1 MNKAAPPLVL
11 IAAGGTGGHLFPAE
25 ALAGALAARGI
36 AVELATD
43 ERAAHYARNFPTR
56 ALHVLPAETVRSKD
70 ISSYVRTAFVLA
82 YGVAQA
88 LRLLLRI
95 KPQAVVGFGGYPTV
109 PPVIAAWLLRVPRI
123 VHEQNAVM
131 GRANKLLVPIASAV
145 ATGYPGLLSNT
156 PQHAGKATQ
165 TGNPVRPAVREA
177 AAQAYAP
184 PAEAGPIRI
193 LVFGGSQGA
202 RVMSEVVP
210 AAIERLS
217 PELRKRIEVVQQCR
231 TEDVAAVKGIYWR
244 LGLTAEVRTFFSD
257 LPARMAAAHLVI
269 ARSGAATVSE
279 LAVIGRPAMLVPLAH
294 ALDQDQLANAS
305 ALAALGGA
313 LIMLEIDFTP
323 ELLSA
328 EMERLLAA
336 PASLAA
342 MALAARRAGKAD
354 AAEALAELVVRVA
367 QIG

>member
-43 ERAAHYARNFPTR
+43 DRAAHYARSFPTR
-56 ALHVLPAETVRSKD
+56 AVHVIRAETVRSND
-70 ISSYVRTAFVLA
+70 ISSYARTVFVLL
-82 YGVAQA
+82 YGTAQA
-88 LRLLLRI
+88 LKLLLRI
-95 KPQAVVGFGGYPTV
+95 KPKAVVGFGGYPTV

-123 VHEQNAVM
+123 VHEQNAVL

-145 ATGYPGLLSNT
+145 ATGYPGLLSNM
-156 PQHAGKATQ
+156 PKQANKATQ
-165 TGNPVRPAVREA
+165 TGNPVRPAVRDA

-184 PAEAGPIRI
+184 PEAGGPIRI

-202 RVMSEVVP
+202 RVMSEVAP

-217 PELRKRIEVVQQCR
+217 PELRKRVEVVQQCR

-244 LGLTAEVRTFFSD
+244 LGLNAEVRTFFND

-279 LAVIGRPAMLVPLAH
+279 LAVIGRPSVLVPLPH

-313 LIMLEIDFTP
+313 LIMLENDFTP
-323 ELLSA
+323 ELLAA
-328 EMERLLAA
+328 EMERLFAA
-336 PASLAA
+336 PDSLAA
-342 MALAARRAGKAD
+342 MAKAARRAGKAD
-354 AAEALAELVVRVA
+354 AAEALADLVVRAA

>member
-1 MNKAAPPLVL
+1 MNVAQPPLVL

-43 ERAAHYARNFPTR
+43 NRAAHYARNFPTR
-56 ALHVLPAETVRSKD
+56 ALHVIRAETVRSKD
-70 ISSYVRTAFVLA
+70 ISSYARTGFVLA

-88 LRLLLRI
+88 LRLFRRI
-95 KPQAVVGFGGYPTV
+95 KPSAVVGFGGYPTV
-109 PPVIAAWLLRVPRI
+109 PPVIAAWLLRVPTI
-123 VHEQNAVM
+123 VHEQNAVI

-145 ATGYPGLLSNT
+145 ATGYPGLLTNT
-156 PQHAGKATQ
+156 PKYSAKATQ
-165 TGNPVRPAVREA
+165 TGNPVRPAVRKA
-177 AAQAYAP
+177 AEQAYVP
-184 PAEAGPIRI
+184 PGKDGPVRI

-202 RVMSEVVP
+202 RVMSEVAP
-210 AAIERLS
+210 AAIERL
-217 PELRKRIEVVQQCR
+217 PAEVRKRVEVTQQCR

-244 LGLTAEVRTFFSD
+244 LGLSAEVRTFFDD

-279 LAVIGRPAMLVPLAH
+279 LAAIGRPSVLVPLPH

-313 LIMLEIDFTP
+313 LIMLENDFTP
-323 ELLSA
+323 EALSA
-328 EMERLLAA
+328 EIARLVAA
-336 PASLAA
+336 PQSLSA
-342 MALAARRAGKAD
+342 MAQAARRGGRAD
-354 AAEALAELVVRVA
+354 AAEALADLVVRVA

>member
-1 MNKAAPPLVL
+1 MNKSAPPLVL

-25 ALAGALAARGI
+25 ALAGALTSRGI

-43 ERAAHYARNFPTR
+43 DRAAHYARNFPAR
-56 ALHVLPAETVRSKD
+56 ALHVLPAETVRSND
-70 ISSYVRTAFVLA
+70 ISSYARTAVVIA
-82 YGVAQA
+82 YGTAQA
-88 LRLLLRI
+88 LKLLLRI
-95 KPQAVVGFGGYPTV
+95 KPKAVVGFGGYPTV
-109 PPVIAAWLLRVPRI
+109 PPMIAAWLLRVPRI
-123 VHEQNAVM
+123 VHEQNAVI

-145 ATGYPGLLSNT
+145 ATGYPGLLTNT
-156 PQHAGKATQ
+156 PKHASKATQ
-165 TGNPVRPAVREA
+165 TGNPVRSAVRQA
-177 AAQAYAP
+177 AAQAYEP
-184 PAEAGPIRI
+184 PQEGGPIRI

-217 PELRKRIEVVQQCR
+217 PELRKRVEVVQQCR

-244 LGLTAEVRTFFSD
+244 LGLAAEVRTFFSD

-279 LAVIGRPAMLVPLAH
+279 LAVIGRPAVLVPLPH

-313 LIMLEIDFTP
+313 LIMLENDLTP
-323 ELLSA
+323 ELLAA
-328 EMERLLAA
+328 EMEKLLAA

-342 MALAARRAGKAD
+342 MAKAARRAGKAD
-354 AAEALAELVVRVA
+354 AAEALADLVVRVA